1 MAPENRPSKKEIRIP
16 TIHFQVSFRE
26 DNYFLKESPKDSRC
40 ARYILNGDIADRGAT
55 AAVNVMADYGPSL
68 KRNAMLIHAFGRL
81 YFLHAH
87 ELNIAG

>member
-40 ARYILNGDIADRGAT
+40 ARYIFNGDIADRGAT
-55 AAVNVMADYGPSL
+55 A
-68 KRNAMLIHAFGRL
+68 AFGRL